1 MPGTYDELRTAVQE
15 CRRCPLYANATQ
27 AVLGEGPLPAELML
41 VGEQPGDQ
49 EDKAGKPFVGPAGR
63 LLDKALDEAGIR
75 RDRAYLTNAVK
86 HFKWKARGPR
96 RIHDKPSWTE
106 QVACRPW
113 LEEELALAQP
123 RVLVLLGATAAQ
135 TLLGRD
141 FRITRSRG
149 DVARL
154 RPRGARARHDPPV
167 RRAARRRPRRD
178 VRRARAGPAPR
189 GREPRRMNMRER
201 TRALAILA
209 GVRPAWIAGFRL

>member
-149 DVARL
+149 VPLDS
-154 RPRGARARHDPPV
+154 D
-167 RRAARRRPRRD
+167 
-178 VRRARAGPAPR
+178 
-189 GREPRRMNMRER
+189 
-201 TRALAILA
+201 LA
-209 GVRPAWIAGFRL
+209 GLVLATIHPSAVLRADDRDEMYAGLVQDLRVAAEGLGG

>member
-1 MPGTYDELRTAVQE
+1 MPGTYDELRTAVQD

-75 RDRAYLTNAVK
+75 RDRTYLTNAVK

-149 DVARL
+149 VPLDS
-154 RPRGARARHDPPV
+154 D
-167 RRAARRRPRRD
+167 
-178 VRRARAGPAPR
+178 
-189 GREPRRMNMRER
+189 
-201 TRALAILA
+201 LA
-209 GVRPAWIAGFRL
+209 GLVLATIHPSAVLRADDRDEMYAGLVQDLRVAAEGLGG